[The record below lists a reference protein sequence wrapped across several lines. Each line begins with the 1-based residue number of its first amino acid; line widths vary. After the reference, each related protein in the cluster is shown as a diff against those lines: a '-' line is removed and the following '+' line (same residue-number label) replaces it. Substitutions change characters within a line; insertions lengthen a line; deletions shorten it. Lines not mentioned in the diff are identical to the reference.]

1 MAIVLAVLTVSVCL
15 GIVRPAE
22 AVASTA
28 AQRQAVARWW
38 APVHF
43 QDVDTSGETS
53 EGGKSDH
60 LAAYDFDGD
69 LNGRNNW
76 ENITESPLAANVY
89 YSVVETEGYWYLL
102 YTFFHPRDWA
112 DAALDNPQEDLTEH
126 ENDAE
131 GVLVVVERGGP
142 EHGALKAAI
151 TVSHSHFHSY
161 VPEDGTWSSE
171 GLDGTLP

>member
-1 MAIVLAVLTVSVCL
+1 MAIALAVLAVPVCL

-28 AQRQAVARWW
+28 AQRQAVAHWW

-53 EGGKSDH
+53 EGGKSDY
-60 LAAYDFDGD
+60 LAAYNFDGD

-76 ENITESPLAANVY
+76 ESITESPLAANVW
-89 YSVVETEGYWYLL
+89 YSMVEETEDYGYLL

-112 DAALDNPQEDLTEH
+112 DGCPAWRDGRGPDRRTPGTSVPHHALGGSLATTCHNPDRP
-126 ENDAE
+126 
-131 GVLVVVERGGP
+131 G
-142 EHGALKAAI
+142 
-151 TVSHSHFHSY
+151 
-161 VPEDGTWSSE
+161 
-171 GLDGTLP
+171 